1 MKFII
6 DRIQLVNI
14 IAKLQS
20 AVPSKALIPI
30 LSNILIE
37 ATEDEVCITATDLTV
52 SMRACTT
59 AKVLKE
65 GSITLPARRFFQLV
79 RSLTVPD
86 LCIETDDD
94 GVSHITN
101 GSSKFKI
108 HGISK
113 QDYPPFPELSH
124 TTSLSIEG
132 KILKKMLVGT
142 SFAVAR
148 DDSRQALNGVLLQ
161 THQES
166 MIAVGT
172 DGKRL
177 AKITIPLNVELESNM
192 TCIVP
197 LKAVEEMMKLLEEDQ
212 KVTLTLMQDKI
223 CLEAQDVILIS
234 KLLTGQ
240 YPDVERVIPNHQEMH
255 SMMIHR
261 HELMS
266 LLRQVSL
273 FTSDTNH
280 SVKLTFKQGELH
292 LQAMSAE
299 IGEGKVFM
307 PIDYSG
313 QEIQIAFNPHYLID
327 ILRHSCNET
336 IDFAIQ
342 DSFNPGSI
350 KDKQDE
356 KSNAHFVI
364 MPMRLSAKV

>member
-6 DRIQLVNI
+6 DRMQLVNI

-20 AVPSKALIPI
+20 TVPSKALIPI

-37 ATEDEVCITATDLTV
+37 ATEDEVCISATDLTV
-52 SMRACTT
+52 SMRASTS
-59 AKVLKE
+59 AKVMQE

-79 RSLTVPD
+79 RSLTVPE
-86 LCIETDDD
+86 LCIETDED

-108 HGISK
+108 HGISR

-124 TTSLSIEG
+124 ATSITMEG
-132 KILKKMLVGT
+132 KTLKKMLVST
-142 SFAVAR
+142 SFTVAR
-148 DDSRQALNGVLLQ
+148 DDSRQALNGILLQ
-161 THQES
+161 TNQET
-166 MIAVGT
+166 MLAVGT

-177 AKITIPLNVELESNM
+177 AKITTSINTDLEADL

-197 LKAVEEMMKLLEEDQ
+197 LKAVEEMMKLLEDDQ

-223 CLEAQDVILIS
+223 CLEAQDVTLIS

-240 YPDVERVIPNHQEMH
+240 YPDVERVIPNHEEMH
-255 SMMIHR
+255 SIMIHKL
-261 HELMS
+261 ELMS

-273 FTSDTNH
+273 FTSETNH
-280 SVKLTFKQGELH
+280 SVKLTFKQSELH

-313 QEIQIAFNPHYLID
+313 QEIEIAFNPHYLID
-327 ILRHSCNET
+327 ILRHCSDET

-350 KDKQDE
+350 KDSE
-356 KSNAHFVI
+356 SHAHFVI
-364 MPMRLSAKV
+364 MPMRLAAQV